1 MSGSIVNFRAPLGG
15 LNKRVAYQAQAP
27 YTTPSA
33 DNVWPY
39 DPIDGRARIG
49 SRPGL
54 DATSSEDLGAEIRLL
69 SRVEFINSSNVYKDY
84 AVASSSGSLY
94 WSIDGLDWTAVSSSL
109 ALATDVQL
117 MAAAYQ
123 GKLYIADYDDSGPA
137 AFGTDGTSD
146 SAGTLLDSS
155 TYANWT
161 DLPGDEINVN
171 DYVVAIDSVG
181 DGSDATIG
189 IYQISSI
196 HATNGITTTTAF
208 ASGSESVI
216 TFRVLRCP
224 KIYDPSAG
232 TLTRW
237 IASASKGSV
246 PCGHPIVTVFHDS
259 LFLSGGPDAPHVWHK
274 SRDGNPLDFLTSD
287 TDSGRAVSGS
297 ATDAGNIGD
306 PITAVI
312 AHADICQLIFT
323 KDQTWLMQGSP
334 AFGGKI
340 VNLSY
345 EIGCVD
351 KRAVCQT
358 ATNETVF
365 LSRDGVYW
373 CPRGCGASRVE
384 SLSRETI
391 PEDLLNVSSSTNTIS
406 LSYDVRYRGVF
417 IFIASNSAGSSS
429 YYYLSWFKDV
439 RGFWPMTY
447 GATATD
453 CFTSTYFPAAQTN
466 KRSAVLQGGRDGK
479 VRMFSIDK
487 AQDNGATAIA
497 SHIDYLVRIGHQ
509 NMIQEGGVT
518 ELRGAPAT
526 NSGDIDWELRT
537 GKSAQQ
543 AFDATAIEK
552 GSWNDTGLTNT
563 SRPRARGQFAVL
575 RLKNGASNE
584 EWSIEEIQ
592 AVTKHLGKRR
602 A

>member
-54 DATSSEDLGAEIRLL
+54 DATGSEDLGAEIRLL

-84 AVASSSGSLY
+84 AVASSSGTLY
-94 WSIDGLDWTAVSSSL
+94 WSEDGLDWTTVSSSL
-109 ALATDVQL
+109 ALATDVQI

-123 GKLYIADYDDSGPA
+123 GKLYIADYDDQGPLA
-137 AFGTDGTSD
+137 SGTDGSISTNALD
-146 SAGTLLDSS
+146 DVAGT
-155 TYANWT
+155 NWASI
-161 DLPGDEINVN
+161 GANVN
-171 DYVVAIDSVG
+171 DYVVVVDAVG
-181 DGSDATIG
+181 SGTTPVG
-189 IYQISSI
+189 VYE
-196 HATNGITTTTAF
+196 ITTLGVGTITLSSSPGNG
-208 ASGSESVI
+208 SGL
-216 TFRVLRCP
+216 TYRVVRCP

-237 IASASKGSV
+237 IAAASKGSV

-345 EIGCVD
+345 EVGCVD

-497 SHIDYLVRIGHQ
+497 SHIDYLVRIGHK
-509 NMIQEGGVT
+509 NMMQEGGVT

-537 GKSAQQ
+537 GNSAQQ